1 MSFDKLGR
9 KKLLRDRIYEM
20 LKEAIFSG
28 ELKPGERIVETR
40 LAEDMGIS
48 RTPIR
53 EAIRH
58 LESEGYIESMDNGGV
73 KVSEITED
81 DIREWNEIKYILD
94 ELAVMKAID
103 NMDDELIEDLKKD
116 LKKVE
121 EALEKDNIDDEE
133 IIDLNTDFHEK
144 MFEISGNKLIH
155 NIRESYQKYN
165 YMMRKY
171 LSTIEGRHEKA
182 LKEHKDILQAIVE
195 KDKEKARKLSKVHSE
210 SSKNA
215 LLNKLNKK

>member
-1 MSFDKLGR
+1 
-9 KKLLRDRIYEM
+9 
-20 LKEAIFSG
+20 
-28 ELKPGERIVETR
+28 
-40 LAEDMGIS
+40 
-48 RTPIR
+48 
-53 EAIRH
+53 
-58 LESEGYIESMDNGGV
+58 
-73 KVSEITED
+73 
-81 DIREWNEIKYILD
+81 
-94 ELAVMKAID
+94 
-103 NMDDELIEDLKKD
+103 
-116 LKKVE
+116 
-121 EALEKDNIDDEE
+121 
-133 IIDLNTDFHEK
+133 